1 MNPIIPFF
9 WGFLG
14 ILFGDILLSADT
26 VWGYILGVP
35 SLVIGFIS
43 LKELGKIYIFK
54 STSQLFIVGLVSL
67 FLSMYLANIVEMK
80 VISRI
85 LVALGGSVFIASMVP
100 LYYRFFK

>member
-1 MNPIIPFF
+1 MSPITPFF

-14 ILFGDILLSADT
+14 ILLGDFLLSANT
-26 VWGYILGVP
+26 VWGYVLGVP
-35 SLVIGFIS
+35 SLVFGFIS

-54 STSQLFIVGLVSL
+54 STSQLLIVGLVSL
-67 FLSMYLANIVEMK
+67 FLSVYLANIVEIK

-85 LVALGGSVFIASMVP
+85 LVALGGSVFIASVVP